1 MNDDAYTR
9 VHVTKSVTIPTGRFR
24 SARFEY
30 GVATSLRGK
39 QKSITLRAEY
49 RRLRLIVDR
58 ELRREKQRIRKEEEN
73 GD

>member
-30 GVATSLRGK
+30 GVATSLRGT
-39 QKSITLRAEY
+39 QKDATLRAEY
-49 RRLRLIVDR
+49 RRLRTLVDR
-58 ELRREKQRIRKEEEN
+58 ELRLEKRRIRKEEDE
-73 GD
+73 